1 VISIAYRQSVFGLA
15 KHVDGFA
22 YTVDDMA
29 VLENVSVE
37 K

>member
-1 VISIAYRQSVFGLA
+1 VFGLA
-15 KHVDGFA
+15 KHVDGYA

-29 VLENVSVE
+29 VLENVSLE